1 MYKEDGI
8 ENVSNPSL
16 TKANNKEEKQT
27 INQQA
32 SNKQELEMKK
42 KKTRAERKKK
52 VAPDKKQK
60 KESTPISVLITL
72 TDVSTKALVHTHA
85 MIDSG
90 SDFNVM
96 HERLA
101 KQVGLTTQ
109 YRSDLKQAY
118 SIDGRKIGT
127 GIHKIVQV
135 LARIGNHEE
144 QITFSLADLGNDT
157 IILGHPWL
165 AKHNPTMDW
174 EKKTLQFNKAGCK
187 EGCLLTP
194 EIQTIHHLVPK
205 EDKTGRIF
213 WASYKRD
220 GKRIRS
226 SIRATISKSAEIA
239 SAAAKSKDS
248 RTLIEQ
254 IPAYLHEYL
263 DVFDKVE
270 AERQP
275 SYRGKLDLHIYVVDG
290 TQLRKGPIY
299 KLSDVEVVA
308 CREQINELLRKEYI
322 RESDSPCSSP
332 VIFAGKK
339 DGGLRLCVDYRWL
352 NSITIPDH
360 FPLPNTEELLNSLKH
375 AKVFS
380 KFDLRAGFNLI
391 CIAKGHE
398 YLTAMRTRFGVF
410 EWLVMPMGLKNAPS
424 QFQKIMN
431 SIFKDVIGDWLIVYI
446 DDILIYSH
454 NFEEHKAHTI
464 EVLKRLRENKLFCKP
479 EKCDFDTKEVE
490 YLGHIVGNGQ
500 LRMDPEKVK
509 AMTEWPRPQNKKQV
523 QQLLGFANF
532 YRRFI
537 KKYTDIVYPL
547 TQLTGKKDW
556 VWNKEEEDAFEK
568 FKAMFTSKP
577 VLVLPDMSKQFW
589 VKCDASDYA
598 IGGVLLQKSPE
609 DGYLHPICYMSKAL
623 SGSELNWTVFDKEMY
638 ALIVV
643 FRLWRQFLQSPHH
656 PVRVLSDHLNLTHW
670 VTLDI
675 RFSRRLV
682 RWSELL
688 SEYNFTIT
696 HIAGVKNVE
705 ADALSRRPDHEKSMT
720 VIKGGDGLE
729 EVYLLK
735 PMHFDIIRKIT
746 VKPDHYIIKKI
757 AGLTKL
763 DDFARKILLEPRK
776 HWKILKLNNTTQVLT
791 FNGLIY
797 VPNNRKIKRLIL
809 QSRHDAPYAGHL
821 GRRKTLASVSRDY
834 YWPGM
839 MKYVIE
845 YTKSCDLCQRNR
857 IDTHKPFG
865 KLQPLPV
872 PKGPWREIGYDMV
885 GPLPES
891 EGYNAI
897 MTIVDRLTKQAHF
910 IPCRTNLDTPDCAK
924 LFMKEI
930 WRLHGTPTK
939 VISDRGPI
947 FNSKFMHELYKGLG
961 IEATYSTAYH
971 PQTDGQAERT
981 NQIAEQYLRKYVNEE
996 QTNWAELL
1004 PLAEFAYNSA
1014 EQESIHMS
1022 PFQAIYGYQPKFS
1035 PKDEFVQTVPA
1046 VKQRLKNIK
1055 RGFEVIKKAIREAQA
1070 KQKEHYDKK
1079 RKEAPIYKVGDWV
1092 LIRQDNL
1099 TTVRDSQ
1106 KLDHR
1111 KAGPFKIIK
1120 ITGKNTVQVKFT
1132 KRMKGLHSNINVRL
1146 LELYHPETIEGRTKP
1161 PPPPVVI
1168 SKDNI
1173 EYEIEKIIKHRINK
1187 DKNKCHSIVR
1197 SPAL

>member
-1 MYKEDGI
+1 
-8 ENVSNPSL
+8 
-16 TKANNKEEKQT
+16 
-27 INQQA
+27 
-32 SNKQELEMKK
+32 
-42 KKTRAERKKK
+42 
-52 VAPDKKQK
+52 
-60 KESTPISVLITL
+60 
-72 TDVSTKALVHTHA
+72 
-85 MIDSG
+85 
-90 SDFNVM
+90 
-96 HERLA
+96 
-101 KQVGLTTQ
+101 
-109 YRSDLKQAY
+109 
-118 SIDGRKIGT
+118 
-127 GIHKIVQV
+127 
-135 LARIGNHEE
+135 
-144 QITFSLADLGNDT
+144 
-157 IILGHPWL
+157 
-165 AKHNPTMDW
+165 
-174 EKKTLQFNKAGCK
+174 
-187 EGCLLTP
+187 
-194 EIQTIHHLVPK
+194 
-205 EDKTGRIF
+205 
-213 WASYKRD
+213 
-220 GKRIRS
+220 
-226 SIRATISKSAEIA
+226 
-239 SAAAKSKDS
+239 
-248 RTLIEQ
+248 
-254 IPAYLHEYL
+254 
-263 DVFDKVE
+263 
-270 AERQP
+270 
-275 SYRGKLDLHIYVVDG
+275 
-290 TQLRKGPIY
+290 
-299 KLSDVEVVA
+299 
-308 CREQINELLRKEYI
+308 
-322 RESDSPCSSP
+322 
-332 VIFAGKK
+332 
-339 DGGLRLCVDYRWL
+339 
-352 NSITIPDH
+352 
-360 FPLPNTEELLNSLKH
+360 
-375 AKVFS
+375 
-380 KFDLRAGFNLI
+380 
-391 CIAKGHE
+391 
-398 YLTAMRTRFGVF
+398 
-410 EWLVMPMGLKNAPS
+410 
-424 QFQKIMN
+424 
-431 SIFKDVIGDWLIVYI
+431 
-446 DDILIYSH
+446 
-454 NFEEHKAHTI
+454 
-464 EVLKRLRENKLFCKP
+464 
-479 EKCDFDTKEVE
+479 
-490 YLGHIVGNGQ
+490 
-500 LRMDPEKVK
+500 
-509 AMTEWPRPQNKKQV
+509 
-523 QQLLGFANF
+523 
-532 YRRFI
+532 
-537 KKYTDIVYPL
+537 
-547 TQLTGKKDW
+547 
-556 VWNKEEEDAFEK
+556 
-568 FKAMFTSKP
+568 MFTSKP

-598 IGGVLLQKSPE
+598 VGGVLLQESPE

-643 FRLWRQFLQSPHH
+643 FKLWRQFLQSPHH

-670 VTLDI
+670 VTMDI
-675 RFSRRLV
+675 RYSRRLV
-682 RWSELL
+682 RWAELL

-705 ADALSRRPDHEKSMT
+705 ADALSRRPDHEEAMT

-735 PMHFDIIRKIT
+735 PMHFNIIRKIT

-757 AGLTKL
+757 AGLTKS

-776 HWKILKLNNTTQVLT
+776 HWKILKLNDTTQVLT

-857 IDTHKPFG
+857 IDTHRPFG

-961 IEATYSTAYH
+961 IQARYSTAYH

-1079 RKEAPIYKVGDWV
+1079 RKEAPVFKVGDWV

-1099 TTVRDSQ
+1099 TTVRSSQ

-1120 ITGKNTVQVKFT
+1120 ITGKNTVRLKFSE
-1132 KRMKGLHSNINVRL
+1132 RMKGLHSNINVRL
-1146 LELYHPETIEGRTKP
+1146 LELYHPDTIEGRTKP

-1168 SKDNI
+1168 SQDNI
-1173 EYEIEKIIKHRINK
+1173 EYELEKIITHRINK
-1187 DKNKCHSIVR
+1187 DKNKTVNYLVSWKGMGPADEQWMTLKDLKNAPEVLETYHKRFPQLKPKTKTKPKAKASPKPISEDEDLSKGEAVAKGGDGVTDENLDPNAQYRKTYEGPDLIHPNLEKTHTMATRSNR
-1197 SPAL
+1197 SPRVVIRRARLRRLYQPRGADKIRASLGKGPAQESADTLKNSGSNGPCSLDCSQLTSFIGQSQQMPDSAQ